1 MFKYIFL
8 FAIVIAPFTTI
19 FDSLFWTILGERTDI
34 ITPLWLR
41 ALDEIICVFI
51 FVILIDR
58 VVKDYQKLYKV
69 NKLYNSMMLL
79 IIISISYSILF
90 NPILITLSGLKWVMF
105 LFMVGTFFYLDTHEK
120 EYIYAKL
127 IWVLIGFSFLNLL
140 LQLIQLIAFA
150 NYFHPTFFGLSQRTI
165 GFFKEPNTLALF
177 NIISFYFIYTYMKER
192 LLKRVMIFCIL
203 PISIILS
210 GSITSLL
217 TLVLII
223 VVINVKVNMKSFIVL
238 FLILLGIFYFLA
250 PYIPSRP
257 GLINSILIR
266 LDIILN
272 NITID
277 NFLFSKFF
285 GYGTSTAILLNISD
299 KIPESSI
306 GSFLINIGVLGMI
319 FLYLILFN
327 LFQLEKAKLFLV
339 CYLAMSLTNCIFSA
353 YPINLLVSFEL
364 ASLLIMNEER
374 GINVNN

>member
-1 MFKYIFL
+1 MKYLFL
-8 FAIVIAPFTTI
+8 FAIVIAPITTI
-19 FDSLFWTILGERTDI
+19 FDSLFWTILGERTGI

-41 ALDEIICVFI
+41 TLDEIICIFI
-51 FVILIDR
+51 FIFLTDR
-58 VVKDYQKLYKV
+58 VVKDCQKLYKI
-69 NKLYNSMMLL
+69 NRLYNFMMLL
-79 IIISISYSILF
+79 IIVSIIYSILF
-90 NPILITLSGLKWVMF
+90 NPILITLSGLKWVIF
-105 LFMVGTFFYLDTHEK
+105 LFIIGIFFYLDTHEK

-127 IWVLIGFSFLNLL
+127 IWVLIGFSFLNLF

-150 NYFHPTFFGLSQRTI
+150 NYFHPTFFGLAQRTI

-177 NIISFYFIYTYMKER
+177 NIISFYFIYIYMKEQ
-192 LLKRVMIFCIL
+192 LLKKIMIFCIL
-203 PISIILS
+203 PISIILT

-223 VVINVKVNMKSFIVL
+223 FIINVKVNIKSFILL
-238 FLILLGIFYFLA
+238 FFVLLGIFYFLA

-272 NITID
+272 HITID

-285 GYGTSTAILLNISD
+285 GYGTSTAVLLNISN
-299 KIPESSI
+299 KLPESSVA
-306 GSFLINIGVLGMI
+306 SFLINIGVLGTI
-319 FLYLILFN
+319 SLYLILFD
-327 LFQLEKAKLFLV
+327 LFKLEKAKLFLV
-339 CYLAMSLTNCIFSA
+339 CFLAMSLTNCIFSA

-364 ASLLIMNEER
+364 ASLLIINKER